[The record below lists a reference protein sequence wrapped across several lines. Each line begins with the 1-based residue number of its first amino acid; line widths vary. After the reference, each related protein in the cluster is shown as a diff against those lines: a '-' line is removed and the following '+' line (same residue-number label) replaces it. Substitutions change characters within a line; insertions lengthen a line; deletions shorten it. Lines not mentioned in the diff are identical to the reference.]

1 MQIVIYSLIGILLLA
16 IPGYFLKKFN
26 MVGEGGLS
34 LLSNI
39 LLYVTTPVLIFVNF
53 QKMDYDPS
61 MASDL
66 LWMFLLS
73 FVSFAIIALLVI
85 VILKPH
91 KRGDF
96 QKLFCFGIT
105 FANSGYMAIPFL
117 EAIYP
122 GDSLVIMYSAIFIC
136 VFNVFLWTVG
146 VFYVTGDKK
155 YVSIKKAFLNPATIA
170 LLFSLPL
177 FVLNIRVSN
186 FSESIFSSIS
196 SFSTMNTP
204 TSMLVLGIK
213 LADAKIGELIKNKK
227 LYLISLFKLF
237 IVPIAIYF
245 ILIVPFKNTVDPTML
260 RVLLITIMMPGAAAA
275 TVMFEKFGHESSDA
289 AMYFLLS
296 TCLSVA
302 TIPIMM
308 NLVNLI

>member
-16 IPGYFLKKFN
+16 IPGYFLKKAN
-26 MVGEGGLS
+26 MVGEGGLT

-53 QKMDYDPS
+53 QKMDYNP
-61 MASDL
+61 ALAKDL
-66 LWMFLLS
+66 LWMFGLS
-73 FVSFAIIALLVI
+73 MASFLIIAVLVI
-85 VILKPH
+85 VIVKPQ
-91 KRGDF
+91 KRGNF
-96 QKLFCFGIT
+96 PKLFCFGIT

-155 YVSIKKAFLNPATIA
+155 YVSVKKAILNPASIA
-170 LLFSLPL
+170 LLVSLPF
-177 FVLNIRVSN
+177 FVLNIRVAN
-186 FSESIFSSIS
+186 FSESIFTSIS

-213 LADAKIGELIKNKK
+213 LADAKMIELIKNKK

-237 IVPIAIYF
+237 LVPIAIYF
-245 ILIVPFKNTVDPTML
+245 ILILPFASVVDATML
-260 RVLLITIMMPGAAAA
+260 RVLLIAIMMPGAAAA
-275 TVMFEKFGHESSDA
+275 TVMFEKFQGESEDA

-296 TCLSVA
+296 TCLSVV
-302 TIPIMM
+302 TIPVMM

>member
-16 IPGYFLKKFN
+16 VPGYFLKKAN

-66 LWMFLLS
+66 LWMFGLS
-73 FVSFAIIALLVI
+73 VASFLIIALLVI
-85 VILKPH
+85 VIVKPH
-91 KRGDF
+91 KRGNF
-96 QKLFCFGIT
+96 AKLFCFGIT

-155 YVSIKKAFLNPATIA
+155 YVSVKKAFLNPASIA
-170 LLFSLPL
+170 LLVSLPL

-196 SFSTMNTP
+196 SLSTMNTP

-213 LADAKIGELIKNKK
+213 LADAKILDILKNKK
-227 LYLISLFKLF
+227 IYLISAFKLF
-237 IVPIAIYF
+237 IVPVAIYF
-245 ILIVPFKNTVDPTML
+245 ILVLPFGSTVDPTML
-260 RVLLITIMMPGAAAA
+260 RVLLITVMMPGAAAA
-275 TVMFEKFGHESSDA
+275 TVMFEKFQGDSNDA

-296 TCLSVA
+296 TCLSVV